1 MIRVITFVITILVS
15 SVFITPNAQAA
26 QEIIISETT
35 HRLSDGVFVD
45 DELALK
51 LAPNGELGLLV
62 YKLNRNLRSWQVDP
76 ATISEIVA
84 MSNGYG
90 IKDGSIPTGQQIAKD
105 WLAQF
110 IKVSKNE
117 KISAL
122 TYGNPSSYWV
132 DQLIKE
138 RLIYL
143 QASGEILLESLLGRA
158 VDQEIKLNS
167 ERQALTERN
176 QDLIKYAQRQIDLI
190 GTVVDQKELLN
201 IQLRLSQLLNPDI
214 KDDQLV
220 IFMQDFNK
228 SITQIR
234 GKLKITKTKFTITS
248 SEQDLPITIINDFT
262 SPVKLKLSIKVQN
275 SKVAVTPVDEVQIDG
290 NSKQQILLP
299 VQVLASGES
308 GLLVQ
313 LTNAQNK
320 PVGYPENIILKLSVI
335 SPVATWIT
343 SGAAVL
349 LFIAALVQSLRRA
362 RRRK

>member
-1 MIRVITFVITILVS
+1 MNYYVYRGMILYVAWRRFKIDMSEQTETLDMSKLVEMKD
-15 SVFITPNAQAA
+15 QA
-26 QEIIISETT
+26 
-35 HRLSDGVFVD
+35 
-45 DELALK
+45 
-51 LAPNGELGLLV
+51 LV
-62 YKLNRNLRSWQVDP
+62 K
-76 ATISEIVA
+76 EE
-84 MSNGYG
+84 
-90 IKDGSIPTGQQIAKD
+90 
-105 WLAQF
+105 
-110 IKVSKNE
+110 E
-117 KISAL
+117 KIQ
-122 TYGNPSSYWV
+122 T
-132 DQLIKE
+132 QIKRE
-138 RLIYL
+138 K
-143 QASGEILLESLLGRA
+143 SLEE
-158 VDQEIKLNS
+158 D
-167 ERQALTERN
+167 N

-190 GTVVDQKELLN
+190 STVVDQKELLN
-201 IQLRLSQLLNPDI
+201 SQLRLSQLLNPDI

-248 SEQDLPITIINDFT
+248 SEQDLPITIVNDFT
-262 SPVKLKLSIKVQN
+262 SPVKLKLSIRAQN
-275 SKVAVTPVDEVQIDG
+275 SKVVVTPIDEVQIDG
-290 NSKQQILLP
+290 SSKQQILLP

-320 PVGYPENIILKLSVI
+320 PVGYPVNINLKLSVI